1 MKEKYWMAIYTKPRS
16 EKKAAERLTRN
27 NIEVYCPLQTTL
39 RQWSDRKKKVQV
51 PIFPSYIFVHINESE
66 RITILSDPS
75 VLNFVYHLGKPA
87 IIRDKEIEILM
98 QFLGDDD
105 SYEEVSIHQYN
116 KGDKVDIIAG
126 PFQEYKGEVDEIS
139 KSHVTLLIESLG
151 MVVKIK
157 TKLNYIIK

>member
-1 MKEKYWMAIYTKPRS
+1 MAIYSKPRS
-16 EKKAAERLTRN
+16 EKKVAERLTRN

-51 PIFPSYIFVHINESE
+51 PIFPSYVFVHVQESE
-66 RITILSDPS
+66 RITVLSDPS

-87 IIRDKEIEILM
+87 IIRDKEMEILM
-98 QFLGDDD
+98 QFLDDD
-105 SYEEVSIHQYN
+105 NSYEEISIHQYE

-126 PFQEYKGEVDEIS
+126 PFKEHRAEVDEVN
-139 KSHVTLLIESLG
+139 KSQVTLLLESLG

-157 TKLNYIIK
+157 TKINYINK